1 MISAVRLK
9 VGSMSIEPV
18 SLKMTK
24 EHERMEANPS
34 RRRREV
40 QEGPIRSDDSDGKL
54 DGESI

>member
-1 MISAVRLK
+1 
-9 VGSMSIEPV
+9 MSIEPV